1 MAYRLKAKEPVPEGI
16 RRVVLEEI
24 DSATGLLGRSSKAKR
39 DEAVHEARKS
49 IKKIRGVLRFV
60 RPELGRTYTQENNR
74 FREVGRQLS
83 QLRDAAAQLEMFDQL
98 AGKFAEKIEHDS
110 LGEVRA
116 GLERHKREIEQ
127 RLDVS
132 QVIAR
137 ASSTLNAARARVGR
151 WPLSG
156 DGFDA
161 LAPGIEQTYR
171 RGRKA
176 LRAARKSKD
185 AVAYHDF
192 RKRVK
197 DHWYHVR
204 LLEGVW
210 TEIMQAHE
218 AALKE
223 LETWLGDDHN
233 LVVLTE
239 MLKERPE
246 EYGGKPVVQLFLA
259 ACASHQEEL
268 RENSISLGERVY
280 AAKPKRF
287 VEANGLLWEA
297 WQKQPA
303 TMKNVEHEQR
313 RVSARKPLGSTEKKP
328 PKQAVA

>member
-1 MAYRLKAKEPVPEGI
+1 MPYRLKAKEPVPEGI

-24 DSATGLLGRSSKAKR
+24 DSATGVLGRSSKTKR

-49 IKKIRGVLRFV
+49 IKKIRGVLRLV
-60 RPELGRTYTQENNR
+60 RPELGRVYRQENNR

-98 AGKFAEKIEHDS
+98 AEKFAGSVEHGGLS
-110 LGEVRA
+110 EIRA
-116 GLERHKREIEQ
+116 GMVRHKREIEKS
-127 RLDVS
+127 LDIAK
-132 QVIAR
+132 VIER
-137 ASSTLNAARARVGR
+137 ASATLNAAHVRTGK
-151 WPLSG
+151 WPLSQ
-156 DGFDA
+156 DGFAA

-176 LRAARKSKD
+176 LQAARKGQN
-185 AVAYHDF
+185 AVAYHNF

-204 LLEGVW
+204 LLESVW

-218 AALKE
+218 ASLKE

-239 MLKERPE
+239 MLNDKPD
-246 EYGGKPVVQLFLA
+246 EYGGKKVVQVFLA
-259 ACASHQEEL
+259 AAGLHQKEL

-280 AAKPKRF
+280 AEKPKRF
-287 VEANGLLWEA
+287 VESIALLWKP
-297 WQKQPA
+297 WQEQPKN
-303 TMKNVEHEQR
+303 MKDVEHEQR
-313 RVSARKPLGSTEKKP
+313 RESPKKP
-328 PKQAVA
+328 SKATGRKPKQAVA

>member
-1 MAYRLKAKEPVPEGI
+1 MAYRLKVNEPVPEGI

-24 DSATGLLGRSSKAKR
+24 ESATGLLGRSSKTKR

-49 IKKIRGVLRFV
+49 IKKIRGVLRLI
-60 RPELGRTYTQENNR
+60 RPELGHMYTEENGR

-98 AGKFAEKIEHDS
+98 AEKFRGSIERGS
-110 LGEVRA
+110 LAEVRA
-116 GLERHKREIEQ
+116 GLVRHKREIEQ
-127 RLDVS
+127 RLDVAK
-132 QVIAR
+132 VIER
-137 ASSTLNAARARVGR
+137 ASAALNAARARVGK
-151 WPLSG
+151 WPVPG
-156 DGFDA
+156 NGFNG
-161 LAPGIEQTYR
+161 LAPGLEQTYR

-176 LRAARKSKD
+176 LRAARKGQD

-218 AALKE
+218 ASLKE

-233 LVVLTE
+233 LVVLSE
-239 MLKERPE
+239 VLNDKPE
-246 EYGGKPVVQLFLA
+246 EYGGKSIVQLFLA
-259 ACASHQEEL
+259 ATGLHQKEL

-280 AAKPKRF
+280 AEQPKRF
-287 VEANGLLWEA
+287 VRSIALLWKA
-297 WQKQPA
+297 WQDQPNG
-303 TMKNVEHEQR
+303 MQDVEQEQR
-313 RVSARKPLGSTEKKP
+313 RESPKKPLRSTGRT